1 MPEKICSVEGERPK
15 SDTALVYCIFAH
27 MNRKTAE
34 VLLIAYYRWK
44 IELMGLFSP
53 RLAAKEAYRLF
64 TIPPPP
70 KLPLPEP
77 TLPEMDA
84 ISFPFRDYHIRGYR
98 WAPPEPNGRKVL
110 IAHGFRS
117 HSVKFEHLAGALMEK
132 GFTVMAFDA
141 PAHGRS
147 EGKKIEA
154 ITYRDMI
161 LEADRY
167 FGSFDAFIGHSLGG
181 LALALAT
188 EIMPGANHRK
198 VVFIAPATETTRSIS
213 DLFKIFPVKQAI
225 RRAFYDLIKELAG
238 VPVTHFSINRVVE
251 NTPCHVY
258 WIHDE
263 NDLICPLEDLQPS
276 LDSQPSGVKFLIT
289 KGLGHN
295 QVYRDPGVV
304 KHLVEFIHNPKI

>member
-1 MPEKICSVEGERPK
+1 
-15 SDTALVYCIFAH
+15 

-44 IELMGLFSP
+44 IELIGLISP
-53 RLAAKEAYRLF
+53 LHAAKEAYRLF

-70 KLPLPEP
+70 KLPLPKP
-77 TLPEMDA
+77 KLPGMEE
-84 ISFPFRDYHIRGYR
+84 IEFLFRHNQIRGYR
-98 WAPPEPNGRKVL
+98 WTPLQPNGKKVL
-110 IAHGFRS
+110 VAHGFRS
-117 HSVKFEHLAGALMEK
+117 HAVKFEHLAGALMEK

-147 EGKKIEA
+147 GGKKIEA
-154 ITYRDMI
+154 VIYRDMI
-161 LEADRY
+161 LEADRH

-188 EIMPGANHRK
+188 EMMTDANHRK
-198 VVFIAPATETTRSIS
+198 VVLIAPATETTRSIS
-213 DLFKIFPVKQAI
+213 DLFRIIPVRQAI
-225 RRAFYDLIKELAG
+225 REAFFDLIKELAG

-251 NTPCHVY
+251 KTTSDVY

-263 NDLICPLEDLQPS
+263 NDLVCPLDDLQPT
-276 LDSQPSGVKFLIT
+276 LDMQPPGVKFLIT

-304 KHLVEFIHNPKI
+304 SHLVEFIHNPKS